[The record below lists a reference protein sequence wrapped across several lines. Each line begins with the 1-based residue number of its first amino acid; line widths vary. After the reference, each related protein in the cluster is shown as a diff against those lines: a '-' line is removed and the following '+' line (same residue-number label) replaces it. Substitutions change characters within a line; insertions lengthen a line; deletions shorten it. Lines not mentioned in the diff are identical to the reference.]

1 VRNDAEDARAQ
12 LLLEAVHHRQHHDQR
27 RDAEREPEHRNQRDE
42 GDEAVA
48 DQQLGCAP
56 TRCICAPSAPGA
68 NADAALVVPAHLNPA
83 AALCPG
89 LNTLIS
95 RCSHRRRGALCD
107 SFAIVSASSAKTN
120 SICAP
125 GATSRRRRHLA
136 GRRPSFNHAGTFHAA
151 AVDRWYLQLPA
162 GTELGRFDVL
172 PLSAVAGRSVGRQL
186 PATPETRW
194 LRQMLN
200 EAQMILHQHPA
211 NARRED
217 EGRSTINSLWLWG
230 AGKLPTGGAGE
241 FAGLWSDQPLARGLG
256 RAAAIPVQGVPENA
270 AALLARSPPGSRQML
285 LLDALQ
291 SPVQYEDSEA
301 YRATLLD
308 LEARWFAP
316 LQKALA
322 GGRMQRLRL
331 VATTAYGA
339 LAWDSDRQAQWQL
352 WRRPQPLAATAQAL
366 ARGER

>member
-1 VRNDAEDARAQ
+1 MQ
-12 LLLEAVHHRQHHDQR
+12 L
-27 RDAEREPEHRNQRDE
+27 
-42 GDEAVA
+42 
-48 DQQLGCAP
+48 
-56 TRCICAPSAPGA
+56 T
-68 NADAALVVPAHLNPA
+68 LVVPELIWPEPDDRESLD
-83 AALCPG
+83 ALSCPG
-89 LNTLIS
+89 LNTLIARS
-95 RCSHRRRGALCD
+95 RCNRRPPQSLEATLCD
-107 SFAIVSASSAKTN
+107 DFGLGEHAPYAAFRVLGEDAAPAAADACWLCADPVHLRLHQERLILADGGSLGIQSVEAQAIVDELNRQFSD
-120 SICAP
+120 
-125 GATSRRRRHLA
+125 R
-136 GRRPSFNHAGTFHAA
+136 GTFHAA
-151 AVDRWYLQLPA
+151 AADRWYLQLPA
-162 GTELGRFDVL
+162 DTALGCFDVL

-186 PATPETRW
+186 PVTPEARW

-217 EGRSTINSLWLWG
+217 EGRSTINSLWMWG

-256 RAAAIPVQGVPENA
+256 RAAAILVQGVPENA

-331 VATTAYGA
+331 VATTAYA
-339 LAWDSDRQAQWQL
+339 TLAWNTDRLVQWQL